1 MGRRGEDWGREER
14 GGGRREKIGERR
26 WVWGKRGKRGGLR
39 GGNEEIKGD
48 KTGGRRERGRRKG
61 ERGEGH
67 CLAQPFPLLFPTPLP
82 AAHSAEEVVASC
94 MGLTAN
100 RAALFRVDRPS
111 LSRRYD
117 LDAHRGERSRSRP
130 RTRPSRNGRR

>member
-14 GGGRREKIGERR
+14 GGGKKGEDWGR
-26 WVWGKRGKRGGLR
+26 WVWGKRGKKGGGLR

-48 KTGGRRERGRRKG
+48 KRGGRREKGKEKRREEG
-61 ERGEGH
+61 GH

-117 LDAHRGERSRSRP
+117 LDARRGERSRSRP